1 MALVFD
7 KIILFGDSITQLAY
21 NQEFGFCF
29 GPAMQDGKRIYFHIH
44 CTGKTVILSTSAA
57 YNRKLD
63 VIQRGFGGYTS
74 SHAAIIIDRLIE
86 QESAGA
92 SKIKLVVHIIRR
104 SQIIVS

>member
-29 GPAMQDGKRIYFHIH
+29 GPAMQDGKRIYFNIH
-44 CTGKTVILSTSAA
+44 CAGKTFILPIPAV

-74 SHAAIIIDRLIE
+74 SHAAIMIDRLIE

-92 SKIKLVVHIIRR
+92 SKIKLLVHELKTE
-104 SQIIVS
+104 SDHC